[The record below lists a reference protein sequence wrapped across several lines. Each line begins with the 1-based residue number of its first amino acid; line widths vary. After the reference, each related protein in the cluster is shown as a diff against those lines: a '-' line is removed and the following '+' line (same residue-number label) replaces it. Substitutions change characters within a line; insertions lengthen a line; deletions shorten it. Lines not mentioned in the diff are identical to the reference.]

1 MVTERK
7 VKIASWGS
15 FAGGLAV
22 LALEMHG
29 PAFIETLPS
38 GARLLAGAALVT
50 LLTYFGGRQAR
61 SRPAELAPSTLEAAR
76 AHLAQH

>member
-1 MVTERK
+1 MTEQK

-22 LALEMHG
+22 LALELHG
-29 PAFIETLPS
+29 PAFIESLPEPT
-38 GARLLAGAALVT
+38 RLLAGAALIT

-61 SRPAELAPSTLEAAR
+61 SRPGTLAPSTIEAAR
-76 AHLAQH
+76 VRFHP